1 MTTVVSIEVEM
12 FITRKYTESMYLSET
27 AKRKAERRK
36 IKAYQKERGLKID
49 LSDEIEV
56 AKMIKHQT
64 CVGNITSH
72 SS

>member
-1 MTTVVSIEVEM
+1 
-12 FITRKYTESMYLSET
+12 MYLSET

-49 LSDEIEV
+49 LIDEIEV

-72 SS
+72 SSQGPGLNSEKQMQTLQYT